1 MKTKLVPSQ
10 EMSDLVNF
18 MMMKVDEKENK
29 EYLDRKAKQT
39 LTSDINLSDLLDH
52 EPLVYKKKN

>member
-1 MKTKLVPSQ
+1 
-10 EMSDLVNF
+10 MSDLVNF

-52 EPLVYKKKN
+52 EPLVYKKKNLLRFV